1 MLRRV
6 PSLRRHG
13 FTTIEAMIA
22 AVVFLLG
29 LAGLLGALVQARNAT
44 GQARRL
50 LQATDIANDLSEQIQ
65 LWRFDDPRLTDTP
78 GPCQDD
84 PMDKA
89 QALYSPGSGPFN
101 SYKTCMHDETTLTL
115 PGTTYGGLKDPV
127 FPDESNNLTRFER
140 YYIVRTDIEPS
151 NGARR
156 VHVWVKVIYKDA
168 GEPRVVTTH
177 TMRVQMG
184 GQQ

>member
-1 MLRRV
+1 MLRRA
-6 PSLRRHG
+6 SFLRRDG
-13 FTTIEAMIA
+13 FTTIEAMVA

-50 LQATDIANDLSEQIQ
+50 LQASDIANDLAEQIQ
-65 LWRFDDPRLTDTP
+65 LWRFDDPRLADTP

-84 PMDKA
+84 PMDDDGV
-89 QALYSPGSGPFN
+89 LLHPGTGPYTAYR
-101 SYKTCMHDETTLTL
+101 SCMHDETTINQ
-115 PGTTYGGLKDPV
+115 PGYTFGGLKDPV
-127 FPDESNNLTRFER
+127 FADESNNLTRYER
-140 YYIVRTDIEPS
+140 FYIVRTDVEPS

-156 VHVWVKVIYKDA
+156 IHIWVKVLYKDA
-168 GEPRVVTTH
+168 GEPRVVGNH